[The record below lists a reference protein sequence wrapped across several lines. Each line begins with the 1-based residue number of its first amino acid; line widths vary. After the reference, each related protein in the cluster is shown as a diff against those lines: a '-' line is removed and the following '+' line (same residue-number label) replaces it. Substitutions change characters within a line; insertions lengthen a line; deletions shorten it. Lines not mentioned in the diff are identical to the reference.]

1 MSDATAGACVGL
13 QSWQMVFQGRCIFR
27 YSIDRIGA
35 ATGSIY
41 RSVDRDGDRDLDR
54 VTSIATSSLAKAVSL
69 RGKRAHVV
77 KGANAL
83 SVEVRWPESG

>member
-1 MSDATAGACVGL
+1 MCWPAKLADGISRKMHL
-13 QSWQMVFQGRCIFR
+13 QVQHRPDWGSQ
-27 YSIDRIGA
+27 RINLPF
-35 ATGSIY
+35 
-41 RSVDRDGDRDLDR
+41 VDRDGDRDLDR

>member
-1 MSDATAGACVGL
+1 
-13 QSWQMVFQGRCIFR
+13 
-27 YSIDRIGA
+27 
-35 ATGSIY
+35 
-41 RSVDRDGDRDLDR
+41 LDR